1 MLKLLIV
8 LLGISASIIAYL
20 GYLEWV
26 VLATATAAAITSWV
40 EFSDAARKAERYTRA
55 LYSLRKLL
63 AWWASLG
70 QVEKA
75 SREAITHLVTTSEAI
90 ISDERLAWMS
100 TSRTAKSA
108 ALSDGHEG
116 ESAAGNEGGGGDA
129 NSRGGGVNQGR
140 PGRAQIG
147 PA

>member
-1 MLKLLIV
+1 MKIV
-8 LLGISASIIAYL
+8 IILLGIGASIIAYL
-20 GYLEWV
+20 DYLEWV
-26 VLATATAAAITSWV
+26 VLATATAAAVTSWV
-40 EFSDAARKAERYTRA
+40 EFSDAARKTERYTRA

-75 SREAITHLVTTSEAI
+75 SRGAITHLVTTSEAI

-100 TSRTAKSA
+100 TSRTSKSS
-108 ALSDGHEG
+108 ALAEG
-116 ESAAGNEGGGGDA
+116 AEEGAAGSNEGGDA
-129 NSRGGGVNQGR
+129 NSRAGVGVSNTRIGR
-140 PGRAQIG
+140 SQVG